1 MSTVAFVCFVG
12 ITYLCLLQRF
22 ACYMESE
29 YSFDELLCQSLQLFR
44 QYRLYGDEPGC
55 EDKASL
61 MLKEAQHFANDSKD
75 NICMAKWGCVMECL
89 AQNFYI
95 SDETD
100 TVLGKM
106 DISLISF
113 WKKAERSE
121 IAVFPFY
128 LWIGYYFLLRC
139 RNDQSVFR
147 GRSKRTISEIVTFLA
162 EVFRK
167 FKNKAIP
174 VEALS
179 FFPADL
185 WGETVCWA
193 ELVHDTR
200 VCEKQSA
207 YLLAQLYNLKKAGIQ
222 QGESEESVL
231 LQQILKFYCF

>member
-1 MSTVAFVCFVG
+1 MSTAAFVYFIG
-12 ITYLCLLQRF
+12 ISYLCLLQRF
-22 ACYMESE
+22 TYYMKSE

-44 QYRLYGDEPGC
+44 RSRLYGDEPEC
-55 EDKASL
+55 EGRASL
-61 MLKEAQHFANDSKD
+61 MLKEAQDIASDSKD
-75 NICMAKWGCVMECL
+75 YIRMAKWGCVVECL
-89 AQNFYI
+89 GQNFYI
-95 SDETD
+95 NDATD
-100 TVLGKM
+100 KVLGNT
-106 DISLISF
+106 DVSLVSF

-139 RNDQSVFR
+139 RNSQSAFR
-147 GRSKRTISEIVTFLA
+147 SRSKREITEMVSFLA

-207 YLLAQLYNLKKAGIQ
+207 YLLTQLYNLKKVGVS

-231 LQQILKFYCF
+231 LRQILEFYCF